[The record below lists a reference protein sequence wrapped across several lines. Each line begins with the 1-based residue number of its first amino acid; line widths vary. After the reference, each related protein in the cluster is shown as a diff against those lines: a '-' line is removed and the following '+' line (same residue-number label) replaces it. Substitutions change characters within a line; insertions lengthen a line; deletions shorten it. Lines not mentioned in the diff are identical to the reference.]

1 MIQEKG
7 LVKKFM
13 KHCKNNKILEIFKN
27 NRIILN
33 SKIYILK
40 QLSSRELLFFKKEHI
55 KDISLITSKTIINR
69 TDKELLLLFEELINN
84 KNNCLLGIFTNEKE
98 LIGRISLYNH
108 NERNY
113 SVELGYFLSDSYQ
126 GVGIMT
132 QIIKYI
138 IDKLFS
144 SGDFNKIY
152 CQTASFNVKSCDL
165 LRKCGFSQE
174 GSLRE
179 HHEYN
184 GILFDDYLFSI
195 LKKEW
200 GKQCS
205 D

>member
-1 MIQEKG
+1 M
-7 LVKKFM
+7 VKKFM
-13 KHCKNNKILEIFKN
+13 KHCKHNKMLEILKNNK
-27 NRIILN
+27 IILN

-40 QLSSRELLFFKKEHI
+40 QLSAKELLFFKKEHI
-55 KDISLITSKTIINR
+55 KDISLITSKTVIHRN
-69 TDKELLLLFEELINN
+69 DKELLLLFEDLINN

-98 LIGRISLYNH
+98 LIGRISFYNY

-144 SGDFNKIY
+144 SDGFNKIY
-152 CQTASFNVKSCDL
+152 CQTASFNDKSCDL
-165 LRKCGFSQE
+165 LKKCGFSQE
-174 GSLRE
+174 GLLRE
-179 HHEYN
+179 HHKYN
-184 GILFDDYLFSI
+184 GVLFDDYLFSI

-200 GKQCS
+200 VNNVQINT
-205 D
+205 